1 VAGGPSDRRPSG
13 IGEHDSGADWG
24 GQPTLGEVGRGQ
36 AKPDNA
42 LDLRIHLRTAL
53 MAACALCSHRSGQW
67 KQHPLGVGEASKWHV
82 VSDRGHVLWPAGP
95 SQNLIMPNTRQESEA
110 QAAAL
115 RAGAS
120 CERTMSGDQLSG
132 QVRCRDRILHNPVGL
147 RTYPTNSIRLLAVH
161 RLCSTVPRH
170 SRARRRARLRSACRM
185 RAERCTLAVQTTR
198 SRPVRTSAYKAA
210 ALLSELHRRET
221 TAKLAE
227 TRAACAN
234 RV

>member
-1 VAGGPSDRRPSG
+1 MVSG
-13 IGEHDSGADWG
+13 SNI
-24 GQPTLGEVGRGQ
+24 R
-36 AKPDNA
+36 
-42 LDLRIHLRTAL
+42 
-53 MAACALCSHRSGQW
+53 C
-67 KQHPLGVGEASKWHV
+67 GVGEASKWHV
-82 VSDRGHVLWPAGP
+82 PGGRGHVLWPAGP

-110 QAAAL
+110 QATAL

-147 RTYPTNSIRLLAVH
+147 RTYLLTASGCWPSTACVPQFRVIHALDAEHVSGPHAECAPKDAPSLFKRPGQGRFVH
-161 RLCSTVPRH
+161 PLT
-170 SRARRRARLRSACRM
+170 RR
-185 RAERCTLAVQTTR
+185 
-198 SRPVRTSAYKAA
+198 A